1 MLIVPNPDSALNDE
15 AGKMLSDRYE
25 DYCTRAASWTSI
37 HASSKKDRDLFA
49 RHRTAFAAANASTSS
64 TSSTAAAAAANSNN
78 TDTDIKVDGA
88 AADAARS
95 GSSLTIDDAPT
106 NDSANADA
114 SSVLVNGDGAD
125 TENNG
130 EGAIDKENNKSN
142 EPIAAARLAAQ
153 TDIPAAKKPKS
164 VASATPATAAA
175 AKKKLNRRL

>member
-1 MLIVPNPDSALNDE
+1 
-15 AGKMLSDRYE
+15 MLSDRYE

-49 RHRTAFAAANASTSS
+49 RHRTALAAANASTAS
-64 TSSTAAAAAANSNN
+64 TSTTAVNADS
-78 TDTDIKVDGA
+78 DIKVDGA

-95 GSSLTIDDAPT
+95 ASSLAIDDAPT

-114 SSVLVNGDGAD
+114 SSVLVNGDAAE
-125 TENNG
+125 TENGG